1 MDLDQICLVGTGIPQ
16 FLALITL
23 SEIGK
28 AKSRTSLSAELIKTI
43 NPINPQVEKHEKII
57 VMKEDWNV
65 DNGLET
71 PTMKAMGQYL

>member
-1 MDLDQICLVGTGIPQ
+1 MSCGNWHSAAP
-16 FLALITL
+16 ALITL

-43 NPINPQVEKHEKII
+43 NPINPHVEKHEKIEKII

-71 PTMKAMGQYL
+71 PTMKAMGQNL